1 MSRGYAELFTVRIG
15 RSRTLFALL
24 VLMHTLAMV
33 AVLTVTREV
42 PAALALLTLLAASA
56 VFYLR
61 RDALRNLKRSVV
73 ALRHRDDAVAGS
85 IWELQ
90 FADGGTWHP
99 ATVCERFIHPLATV
113 VLVRVAARR
122 GLSFLGRSL
131 GRSTVHSLV
140 IVGDAIEA
148 QAFAELRGRLR
159 SVRGAKAS
167 HSRVHPV

>member
-1 MSRGYAELFTVRIG
+1 MSRGYAELFTLRIG

-24 VLMHTLAMV
+24 ILMHAIAMA
-33 AVLTVTREV
+33 AVLTVTGDV
-42 PAALALLTLLAASA
+42 PAALTLLAASA

-73 ALRHRDDAVAGS
+73 ALRHRDDAAAGS

-113 VLVRVAARR
+113 VLVRVAVRR

-131 GRSTVHSLV
+131 GRSTVHSIV
-140 IVGDAIEA
+140 IVGDAIDA

-159 SVRGAKAS
+159 SVRSAKAS
-167 HSRVHPV
+167 HSRAHPV

>member
-1 MSRGYAELFTVRIG
+1 MSRGYAELFTVRIE

-24 VLMHTLAMV
+24 ILMHVLAMA
-33 AVLTVTREV
+33 AVLTVTGDV
-42 PAALALLTLLAASA
+42 PAALTLLAASA

-73 ALRHRDDAVAGS
+73 ALRHRDDAAAGS

-113 VLVRVAARR
+113 VLVRVAAR
-122 GLSFLGRSL
+122 LSFLGRSL
-131 GRSTVHSLV
+131 RHSTVHSIV
-140 IVGDAIEA
+140 IVGDAIDA
-148 QAFAELRGRLR
+148 HAFAELRGRLR
-159 SVRGAKAS
+159 SVRSAKAS
-167 HSRVHPV
+167 RSRTHPV